1 MADARVG
8 DADHVAILGSPEGH
22 RHMRHFAS
30 LALSEGLQPSVA
42 PEKTATVD
50 LAVDSVAPEGDRH
63 SASLRSSVIPKDD
76 CHRRYW
82 LGVDYGTTLRSST
95 SLAGE
100 FIR

>member
-42 PEKTATVD
+42 PEK
-50 LAVDSVAPEGDRH
+50 DRH
-63 SASLRSSVIPKDD
+63 SASLRSSVIPEDN